1 MIMDSSSGAGRLEKS
16 NLGPSPATVRH
27 GMNRSRSAVSEPMR
41 AAMPSEITSTA
52 RRPAYR

>member
-1 MIMDSSSGAGRLEKS
+1 MIMDSSSGADRLEKS